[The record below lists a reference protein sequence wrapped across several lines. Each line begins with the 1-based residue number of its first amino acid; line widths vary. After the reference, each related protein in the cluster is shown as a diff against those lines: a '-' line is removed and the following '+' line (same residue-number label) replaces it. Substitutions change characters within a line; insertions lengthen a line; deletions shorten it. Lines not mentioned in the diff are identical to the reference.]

1 MNYFMSCAGYT
12 TAISYVRF
20 TREMDSAASPPGLGK
35 SGQNAKITWRFWRFA
50 RSKNLFRGCLI
61 SQTAADAAKRN
72 SFRAAKNQK
81 IASDFLIFCR
91 SIKFYLPP
99 QAAI

>member
-1 MNYFMSCAGYT
+1 M
-12 TAISYVRF
+12 
-20 TREMDSAASPPGLGK
+20 
-35 SGQNAKITWRFWRFA
+35 
-50 RSKNLFRGCLI
+50 
-61 SQTAADAAKRN
+61 AADAAKRN

-99 QAAI
+99 QAAIRLMRLPQQRFSTELDSLRKLSVASMHDSASAGCKPASAEVQFQWSLEPSR